1 MTNQRIII
9 MDFATCEVHIFSY
22 NPNIWESEEAFLIAH
37 FSEQGETFKESQC
50 QWMIVDLEKTED
62 RLPIYI
68 H

>member
-1 MTNQRIII
+1 MNFPKIII
-9 MDFATCEVHIFSY
+9 MDFATCEVHVFIY
-22 NPNIWESEEAFLIAH
+22 DPNIWESGEDFLIAH

>member
-1 MTNQRIII
+1 
-9 MDFATCEVHIFSY
+9 MDFATCEVHVFIY
-22 NPNIWESEEAFLIAH
+22 DPNIWESGEAFLTAH
-37 FSEQGETFKESQC
+37 FSEQEETFKESQC

>member
-9 MDFATCEVHIFSY
+9 MDFATCEVHVFIY
-22 NPNIWESEEAFLIAH
+22 DPNIWESEEAFLIAH

-50 QWMIVDLEKTED
+50 QWMIVDLEKTEG

>member
-22 NPNIWESEEAFLIAH
+22 NPNIWESGEHFLTEH
-37 FSEQGETFKESQC
+37 FSEEGQPFKESQC

>member
-1 MTNQRIII
+1 
-9 MDFATCEVHIFSY
+9 MDFATWEVHVFIY
-22 NPNIWESEEAFLIAH
+22 DPNVWESGEHFLTEH
-37 FSEQGETFKESQC
+37 FSEEGQPFKESQC

>member
-1 MTNQRIII
+1 
-9 MDFATCEVHIFSY
+9 MDIASCEVHVFIY
-22 NPNIWESEEAFLIAH
+22 DPNIWESGEDFLIAH

-50 QWMIVDLEKTED
+50 QWMVVDLEKTET

>member
-9 MDFATCEVHIFSY
+9 MDFATCEVHVFIY
-22 NPNIWESEEAFLIAH
+22 DQNIWESEEAFLIAH

>member
-9 MDFATCEVHIFSY
+9 MDFATCEVHVFIY
-22 NPNIWESEEAFLIAH
+22 DPNIWESGEAFLTAH

>member
-1 MTNQRIII
+1 
-9 MDFATCEVHIFSY
+9 MDFATCEVHVFIY
-22 NPNIWESEEAFLIAH
+22 DPNVWESGEHFLTAH
-37 FSEQGETFKESQC
+37 FSEQGNTFKESQC

>member
-9 MDFATCEVHIFSY
+9 MDFATCEVHVFIY
-22 NPNIWESEEAFLIAH
+22 DTNIWESGEAFLIAH
-37 FSEQGETFKESQC
+37 FSEQGNTFKESQC

>member
-1 MTNQRIII
+1 MNFPKIVI
-9 MDFATCEVHIFSY
+9 MDFATSEVHIFSY
-22 NPNIWESEEAFLIAH
+22 NPNIWESGEDFLIAH

>member
-9 MDFATCEVHIFSY
+9 MDFATCEVHVFIY
-22 NPNIWESEEAFLIAH
+22 DPNIWESGEAFLTEH
-37 FSEQGETFKESQC
+37 FSEEGQPFKESEC
-50 QWMIVDLEKTED
+50 QWMIIDLEKTEG

>member
-1 MTNQRIII
+1 MTNQRIVI
-9 MDFATCEVHIFSY
+9 MDFATSEVHIFSY
-22 NPNIWESEEAFLIAH
+22 DPNVWESGEHFLIAH
-37 FSEQGETFKESQC
+37 FSEQGNTFKESQC